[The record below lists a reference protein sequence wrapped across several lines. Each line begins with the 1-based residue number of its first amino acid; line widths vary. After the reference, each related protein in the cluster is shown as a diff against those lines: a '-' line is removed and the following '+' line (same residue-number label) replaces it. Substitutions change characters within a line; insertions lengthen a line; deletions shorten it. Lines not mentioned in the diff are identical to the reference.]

1 MVMDDEKHFVFLCFL
16 QNIQKYNDME
26 PIRDIRLERLMER
39 EKELNCLYSIENL
52 LHNDNRKLEY
62 IFQDLVSTIP
72 HGWQYP
78 TVCEC
83 RIVHEDNIYMSADFR
98 ETEYMQSAD
107 IIVDEHIAGR
117 IDVVYLQ
124 LIRLHKG
131 SAFLTEEQKLL
142 NTISASI
149 GKTIFRRQLASTL
162 EYIRD
167 NNKESTA
174 VIDAKQILNAEPDEH
189 WKWRHEMVEKIASH
203 LDLGKFGLKGLYL
216 IGSTKNAQAGPGS
229 DIDLLALSE
238 GDPKLINDLRLWIQ
252 GWGLCLDEL
261 NYRKTGFRSNES
273 LIDLH
278 IVTDEDIKKGDSYA
292 IMINATTDGARPIKT
307 IE

>member
-1 MVMDDEKHFVFLCFL
+1 
-16 QNIQKYNDME
+16 ME
-26 PIRDIRLERLMER
+26 PIRNIRLEKLMER
-39 EKELNCLYSIENL
+39 EKELNCLYNIENL
-52 LHNDNRKLEY
+52 LHDDNRKLEY
-62 IFQDLVSTIP
+62 ILQDLVSAIP
-72 HGWQYP
+72 RGWQYP

-83 RIVHEDNIYMSADFR
+83 RIIHEENTYKSDDFR

-124 LIRLHKG
+124 LIRMHKG
-131 SAFLTEEQKLL
+131 SAFLSEEQKLL

-162 EYIRD
+162 EYLRAKD
-167 NNKESTA
+167 RGNGAE
-174 VIDAKQILNAEPDEH
+174 IDTNRILNAVSDEH
-189 WKWRHEMVEKIASH
+189 WKWRFEMVEKIASY

-238 GDPKLINDLRLWIQ
+238 GDPKLSNDFRLWIQ

-278 IVTDEDIKKGDSYA
+278 IVTEEDIEKGDSYA
-292 IMINATTDGARPIKT
+292 IMINAVTDGARLIKT
-307 IE
+307 TE

>member
-1 MVMDDEKHFVFLCFL
+1 
-16 QNIQKYNDME
+16 ME
-26 PIRDIRLERLMER
+26 PIRNIRLEKLMER
-39 EKELNCLYSIENL
+39 EKELNCLYNIENL
-52 LHNDNRKLEY
+52 LHDDNRKLEY
-62 IFQDLVSTIP
+62 ILQDLVNTIP

-83 RIVHEDNIYMSADFR
+83 RVTHEDKVYMSADFR
-98 ETEYMQSAD
+98 ETEYMQTAD

-131 SAFLTEEQKLL
+131 SAFLSEEQKLL

-162 EYIRD
+162 AYIRENDIADKSEPD
-167 NNKESTA
+167 NNM
-174 VIDAKQILNAEPDEH
+174 ILNAESDEH
-189 WKWRHEMVEKIASH
+189 WKWRFEMVEKIASH
-203 LDLGKFGLKGLYL
+203 LDLREFGLKGLYL
-216 IGSTKNAQAGPGS
+216 IGSTKNAHAGPGS
-229 DIDLLALSE
+229 DIDLLALSD
-238 GDPKLINDLRLWIQ
+238 GDPKLSNDFRLWIE

-261 NYRKTGFRSNES
+261 NFRKTGYRSDES

-278 IVTDEDIKKGDSYA
+278 IVTDEDIEKGDSYA
-292 IMINATTDGARPIKT
+292 IMINAVTDGARPIKT
-307 IE
+307 TE